1 MTIYLSVEI
10 NIDNFM
16 STKKISQL
24 PFNNFT
30 VPGSAVFIAN
40 IQGTTYQTPLST
52 ISTGNV
58 VVNYITSATTGQIT
72 NKFPIYNSTGI
83 LLGYVPIYNN

>member
-1 MTIYLSVEI
+1 MTIYLSLEI
-10 NIDNFM
+10 NIDKFM

-24 PFNNFT
+24 PINNLV
-30 VPGSAVFIAN
+30 VPGSAIFIAN
-40 IQGTTYQTPLST
+40 IRGTTYQTPLST

-83 LLGYVPIYNN
+83 LIGYVPIYNS

>member
-1 MTIYLSVEI
+1 
-10 NIDNFM
+10 M

-24 PFNNFT
+24 PFNNFV
-30 VPGSAVFIAN
+30 VPGSAVLIAN

-58 VVNYITSATTGQIT
+58 IINYIESETTGTIT
-72 NKFPIYNSTGI
+72 NKFPVYNSIGSLI
-83 LLGYVPIYNN
+83 GYVPIYDS

>member
-1 MTIYLSVEI
+1 MTIYLPVEI

-30 VPGSAVFIAN
+30 VPGSAVLIAN

-52 ISTGNV
+52 VSTGNV
-58 VVNYITSATTGQIT
+58 IINYIESATTGTIT
-72 NKFPIYNSTGI
+72 NKFPVYNSTGTLI
-83 LLGYVPIYNN
+83 GYVPVYDS

>member
-30 VPGSAVFIAN
+30 VPGSAILIAN

-58 VVNYITSATTGQIT
+58 VIDYSESPTTGTII
-72 NKFPIYNSTGI
+72 NKFPVYNSTGN
-83 LLGYVPIYNN
+83 LLGYVPVYDS

>member
-1 MTIYLSVEI
+1 MTIYLLVEI

-30 VPGSAVFIAN
+30 VPGSAVFITN
-40 IQGTTYQTPLST
+40 IEGKTYQTPLST

-58 VVNYITSATTGQIT
+58 VIDYIESATTGTIT
-72 NKFPIYNSTGI
+72 NKFPVYNSTGN
-83 LLGYVPIYNN
+83 LLGYVPVYDS